1 MRLAGMANERERERS
16 LQWKMSDDEVVDPK
30 LSASAKCL
38 ATESCAKLLVRGGA
52 RIDITVIQALQSHKH
67 FPPQVEYERCSAR
80 IEAKGTGQC
89 AGQYMDY
96 IQCVVR
102 ARASTAFASQAASPV
117 DVLRLRLWTQDKC
130 ASVTVFKQLK

>member
-1 MRLAGMANERERERS
+1 
-16 LQWKMSDDEVVDPK
+16 MSDDEIVDPK

>member
-1 MRLAGMANERERERS
+1 
-16 LQWKMSDDEVVDPK
+16 MSDDEIVDPK

-102 ARASTAFASQAASPV
+102 SRASPAFVSQAASPA
-117 DVLRLRLWTQDKC
+117 DVLRMRLWPQDKC
-130 ASVTVFKQLK
+130 ASAAIFKQLK